1 MTNYPEVAID
11 SEQYAGVVA
20 WVNREAELLDTGRE
34 REWLETMVSKEIVY
48 QLPLRQTVERA
59 RGTGF
64 SKATFHLDESYGS
77 LLTRVSRN
85 ESAYAWAEDP
95 PVPYPALCHQYSS
108 LRTRERTGRSQKQPA
123 DLSNP
128 GRSNST
134 ATLLGRA
141 AGRSPNRRRQS
152 ETLPAHYPVGSN
164 RYRDSQS
171 GYFFLNSEERQ

>member
-1 MTNYPEVAID
+1 MTNYLEVAID
-11 SEQYAGVVA
+11 IEQYAGVVA

-95 PVPYPALCHQYSS
+95 PSRIRHFVTNIRVCELGSGQVGVKSNLLIY
-108 LRTRERTGRSQKQPA
+108 RTRGDQTQPQ
-123 DLSNP
+123 LF
-128 GRSNST
+128 
-134 ATLLGRA
+134 
-141 AGRSPNRRRQS
+141 
-152 ETLPAHYPVGSN
+152 
-164 RYRDSQS
+164 S
-171 GYFFLNSEERQ
+171 GERQDVLRIEDGNLKLFRRTILLDLTVIETHNLGIFF